1 MKRLRHGFTLVEVSL
16 FLAITGVLFV
26 GIVAGVQNSMFQQ
39 RYNDSVQ
46 SFAEFLRSIYSQTS
60 NVQNPRANGGQSTE
74 KAIYGRLVVFGES
87 KDLEGNDAKD
97 GAIFAYDV
105 IGNVSGTY
113 SGEVK
118 TALQSLALNVFVTKT
133 NPTDD
138 SVEYEFAGN
147 VEEYKPR
154 WGAGIQTTSDIFGE
168 NSFKGAILVVRHP
181 RSGSIFTLVKEGETL
196 NINDEELRKNALE
209 NLAELKGFEVGSR
222 VDFCV
227 NPNGNLPSDARRDIR
242 IIQNARNASGV
253 EIINL
258 DDDVNNECNKK

>member
-16 FLAITGVLFV
+16 FLVITGVLFI

-60 NVQNPRANGGQSTE
+60 NVQNPRTNGGQSTE

-105 IGNVSGTY
+105 IGNVSGTH

-118 TALQSLALNVFVTKT
+118 TALQSLDLNVFVTKT
-133 NPTDD
+133 DPTDD

-154 WGAGIQTTSDIFGE
+154 WGAGIQVVKDFS
-168 NSFKGAILVVRHP
+168 SFTGAILVVRHP

-196 NINDEELRKNALE
+196 NINDEESRKNALN
-209 NLAELKGFEVGSR
+209 NLAKLEGFNVGSE

-227 NPNGNLPSDARRDIR
+227 NPNGNLPSDARRDVR

-258 DDDVNNECNKK
+258 DDGTNRCNAAE

>member
-1 MKRLRHGFTLVEVSL
+1 MKRLRQGFTLVEISL
-16 FLAITGVLFV
+16 FLAITGVLFI
-26 GIVAGVQNSMFQQ
+26 GIITGVQNSMFQQ

-60 NVQNPRANGGQSTE
+60 NVQNPRTNGGQSTD

-87 KDLEGNDAKD
+87 KDLEGNNAKD

-105 IGNVSGTY
+105 IGNISGTY

-118 TALQSLALNVFVTKT
+118 TALQSLELNVFVTKT
-133 NPTDD
+133 DPTDG

-154 WGAGIQTTSDIFGE
+154 WGAGIQVAEDFS
-168 NSFKGAILVVRHP
+168 SFTGAILVVRHP
-181 RSGSIFTLVKEGETL
+181 RSGSIFTLVKKDGTL
-196 NINDEELRKNALE
+196 NINDEGSRENALK
-209 NLAELKGFEVGSR
+209 NLAKLEGFNVGSE

-227 NPNGNLPSDARRDIR
+227 NPNGSLPSDARRDIR

-258 DDDVNNECNKK
+258 DDVANNKCNKK